1 MIAFTCIF
9 LFVIAHFRV
18 LPVEIDK
25 IGLHKIFTSLD
36 VKRAGFVVVLFRL
49 YFIYFIQIRQRT
61 GFFFNSI
68 EQHLKHSNVK
78 DKISRK
84 YSVYSK
90 PSLKRHH
97 NIAVHVS
104 FLTWQNSYN
113 STQVFNSTLPITYL
127 ARFMRINRRI
137 LSLNVRYSSK
147 SMYAGALQGNPFPG
161 SRSFQIP
168 GNCFG
173 FNSWIYISAN
183 HFKVLILLASSDFL
197 EHQLIDLIYFIPMS
211 V

>member
-1 MIAFTCIF
+1 M
-9 LFVIAHFRV
+9 
-18 LPVEIDK
+18 
-25 IGLHKIFTSLD
+25 
-36 VKRAGFVVVLFRL
+36 
-49 YFIYFIQIRQRT
+49 
-61 GFFFNSI
+61 
-68 EQHLKHSNVK
+68 
-78 DKISRK
+78 
-84 YSVYSK
+84 
-90 PSLKRHH
+90 
-97 NIAVHVS
+97 
-104 FLTWQNSYN
+104 TWQNSYN

-137 LSLNVRYSSK
+137 LSLNVRYSPK

-161 SRSFQIP
+161 SRSFRIP